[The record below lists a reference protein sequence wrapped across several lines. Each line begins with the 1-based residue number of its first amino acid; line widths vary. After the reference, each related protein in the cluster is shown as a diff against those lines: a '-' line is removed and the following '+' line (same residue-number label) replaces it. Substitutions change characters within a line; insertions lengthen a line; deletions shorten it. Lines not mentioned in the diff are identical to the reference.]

1 MYNFRASRVTDC
13 WIGSF
18 LDNFAE
24 SYFLIFPVGD
34 SLPTFFPQEPV
45 LLQESREGTL
55 QGQPPGLHW
64 RLAFALWDHLWHL
77 LAPAQVSRHDRAK
90 KLRMKGGNT
99 EEASFLHV
107 CMRERERERERER
120 GCESGTGFRMIHL
133 YRRRASFISKDHQ
146 SGYFHRHLIPLRA
159 RQIFYHSFK
168 YVIYIYIR
176 FGFKTWKPGNLSSG
190 LNSLC
195 KQVWGRA
202 NDMNYTHHYLK
213 THCSELA

>member
-1 MYNFRASRVTDC
+1 MKMIQEKMYNFRASRVTDC

-24 SYFLIFPVGD
+24 SYFLILPVGD

-107 CMRERERERERER
+107 CMREREREREREK
-120 GCESGTGFRMIHL
+120 GDVNQELGSGWFICTEGGHL
-133 YRRRASFISKDHQ
+133 LSPRTINLA
-146 SGYFHRHLIPLRA
+146 
-159 RQIFYHSFK
+159 IF
-168 YVIYIYIR
+168 
-176 FGFKTWKPGNLSSG
+176 T
-190 LNSLC
+190 
-195 KQVWGRA
+195 
-202 NDMNYTHHYLK
+202 DT
-213 THCSELA
+213 